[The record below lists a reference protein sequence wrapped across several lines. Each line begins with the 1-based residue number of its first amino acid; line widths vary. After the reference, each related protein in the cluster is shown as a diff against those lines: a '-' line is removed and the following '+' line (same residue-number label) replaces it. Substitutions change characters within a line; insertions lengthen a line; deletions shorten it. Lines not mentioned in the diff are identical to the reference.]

1 MTIDINPDLPQ
12 NYRRP
17 GIFTSV
23 RFTDAG
29 AVAPGKRCLM
39 LGYKLPAGTASLN
52 TPILPVNLAD
62 AIAKFGAGSMLA
74 RMYAAARTQGKYGA
88 EIWCL
93 PLPTPSGAAATHL
106 IQFLA
111 APNSDGTV
119 GTNTTT
125 QTVVTCSIYVGERG
139 GSFSIQMGSTF
150 AQAATLGK
158 AMLDGVSDLGVT
170 VSISGDTLTLVD
182 RSIGEHGTDMPVRV
196 SFSNVTAKIAAS
208 PGSLLFASGPATG
221 AGSATLQANAL
232 SAQATIGAGSTDAQS
247 ATAMANKINSA
258 GYCVSAALH
267 SPTDGSVVLYYKQDR
282 VAHQLSVSVNGIT
295 PQTLT
300 ATVGTAGS
308 GTPSIS
314 AALATL
320 TADSQAYKAWAIPF
334 KDSAN
339 WSALAAHI
347 EAMSLSPVEKGQ
359 TAHGAIS
366 VPLAVYGVAPLSA
379 ATTPKLSS
387 SPRYCLD
394 LVPGATVPAY
404 EIAGRTAAM
413 VAAADYAGQNFN
425 GYQLLSSDTAP
436 LGVPDRADRL
446 IADDIEQALETY
458 QLTPIVVDEDGLNAV
473 ERSTTTY
480 KSLGTQ
486 DRKLEK
492 WSCVLQ
498 LDFMRASL
506 RYQLGKLFGGKS
518 IKRYSAPR
526 TSNAVEP
533 ANVKAAV
540 YRIILGLDDLD
551 LFDGARGARDAIMA
565 GVYVTPTRVDV
576 AMPLI
581 PLSDLDQIS
590 VAGSAE

>member
-1 MTIDINPDLPQ
+1 MTIDLNPDLPS

-17 GIFTSV
+17 GIYTSV

-62 AIAKFGAGSMLA
+62 AVEKFGAGSMLA

-106 IQFLA
+106 IQFIA

-119 GTNTTT
+119 GSTTTT

-139 GSFSIQMGSTF
+139 GSFSIPMGSTF

-182 RSIGEHGTDMPVRV
+182 RSVGEHGTDMPVRV
-196 SFSNVTAKIAAS
+196 SFSNTTAKLAAS

-247 ATAMANKINSA
+247 AAAMAAKINSA

-282 VAHQLSVSVNGIT
+282 VCHQLSVSVNGIT
-295 PQTLT
+295 PQTLA

-308 GTPSIS
+308 GTPSIA

-334 KDSAN
+334 KDSTN

-359 TAHGAIS
+359 TAHGGIS
-366 VPLAVYGVAPLSA
+366 LPLAVYALNPLSA

-387 SPRYCLD
+387 SPRYNLD
-394 LVPGATVPAY
+394 IAPGATVPAY
-404 EIAGRTAAM
+404 EIAARTAAM
-413 VAAADYAGQNFN
+413 VAAADYPGQNFN

-436 LGVPDRADRL
+436 LGVPDRADRMT
-446 IADDIEQALETY
+446 ADDIESALES
-458 QLTPIVVDEDGLNAV
+458 QLSPIVVDEDGYNAV

-492 WSCVLQ
+492 WSAILQ
-498 LDFMRASL
+498 LDYMRATF
-506 RYQLGKLFGGKS
+506 RFQLGKLFGGKN
-518 IKRYSAPR
+518 IKKNSPPR
-526 TSNAVEP
+526 TTKAVNP
-533 ANVKAAV
+533 AGVKAAV
-540 YRIILGLDDLD
+540 YRIILALDEQD
-551 LFDGARGARDAIMA
+551 LFDGAKGARDAIQS
-565 GVYVTPTRVDV
+565 GVYVTPTRIDV
-576 AMPLI
+576 ALPLI
-581 PLSDLDQIS
+581 PLADLDQIS

>member
-1 MTIDINPDLPQ
+1 MTIDLNPDLPS

-17 GIFTSV
+17 GIYTSV

-62 AIAKFGAGSMLA
+62 AIEKFGAGSMLA

-106 IQFLA
+106 ITFLA
-111 APNSDGTV
+111 AANSDGTV

-125 QTVVTCSIYVGERG
+125 ATVVTCSIYVGERG
-139 GSFSIQMGSTF
+139 GSFSIPMGSTW

-158 AMLDGVSDLGVT
+158 SMLDAVSDLGVT

-196 SFSNVTAKIAAS
+196 TFSNVTAKIAAS

-247 ATAMANKINSA
+247 ASAMAAKINSA

-267 SPTDGSVVLYYKQDR
+267 SPTDGSVVLYYKPDR

-308 GTPSIS
+308 GTPSIA

-334 KDSAN
+334 KDTAN

-347 EAMSLSPVEKGQ
+347 EAMSISPVEKGQ

-394 LVPGATVPAY
+394 LAPGQTVPAY
-404 EIAGRTAAM
+404 ELAARTAAM
-413 VAAADYAGQNFN
+413 VAAADYPGNMN
-425 GYQLLSSDTAP
+425 GTQLLSSDTAP

-446 IADDIEQALETY
+446 TADDIEQALETY
-458 QLTPIVVDEDGLNAV
+458 QLTPIVVDEDGLNSV

-492 WSCVLQ
+492 WSCILQ
-498 LDFMRASL
+498 LDYMRATL
-506 RYQLGKLFGGKS
+506 RYQLGKLFSRKS

-565 GVYVTPTRVDV
+565 GVYVTPTRIDV
-576 AMPLI
+576 ALPLI
-581 PLSDLDQIS
+581 PLADLDQIS